1 MFKQILVGVVATTA
15 LLINPIVGCVSSE
28 DDPEFTFGETE
39 MRAAVK
45 GTYVGQLPSTG
56 ETVTLELDEATEA
69 PRGTSAT
76 QSVKRIQCGSR
87 TFIRTAAACAA
98 ATEMPLQGSV
108 ASNGTTIASGEL
120 QSGSFRVMSRL
131 LDGGDSTL
139 KLPDGATLTASHS
152 AEEGMVNW
160 QLVTTDGQSLTLELR
175 KSE

>member
-15 LLINPIVGCVSSE
+15 LLINPMVGCVSSE

-39 MRAAVK
+39 MRAVVK
-45 GTYVGQLPSTG
+45 GTYVGQLPATG

-69 PRGTSAT
+69 PTGTRAT
-76 QSVKRIQCGSR
+76 QNAKRIQCGSR
-87 TFIRTAAACAA
+87 TFIRTAAACVS

-120 QSGSFRVMSRL
+120 QSGRFIVTNL
-131 LDGGDSTL
+131 HLDGGDLALT
-139 KLPDGATLTASHS
+139 LPDGATLTASHS

-160 QLVTTDGQSLTLELR
+160 QLVTTAGQSLTLELT